1 MKVMLKLLMIVCI
14 VIVSG
19 CTSINQDGK
28 YCNKKMRDC
37 EVYIPLYTPMVLFV
51 KNIINS

>member
-1 MKVMLKLLMIVCI
+1 MKVMLKLLMIVCV

-19 CTSINQDGK
+19 CTSINQDGI
-28 YCNKKMRDC
+28 YCRNKTIDC